1 MRHVLITTVTLVAIG
16 CSQPAEPP
24 PANHQKA
31 LAEERQKTEQER
43 SAWIAAESRMQAA
56 EDRAQSLKT
65 MLLLA
70 ALGAGGTLIAGIS
83 IGSAARKRSALTE

>member
-1 MRHVLITTVTLVAIG
+1 MRHVLITAVTLVAIG

-24 PANHQKA
+24 PASHQKA

-43 SAWIAAESRMQAA
+43 SARVAAESRMQAA

-70 ALGAGGTLIAGIS
+70 ALGAGGTFIVGIG

>member
-1 MRHVLITTVTLVAIG
+1 MRHVLITAVTLVAIG

-43 SAWIAAESRMQAA
+43 SARVAAESRMQAA
-56 EDRAQSLKT
+56 EDRAQNLKT

-70 ALGAGGTLIAGIS
+70 ALGAGGALIVGIG

>member
-1 MRHVLITTVTLVAIG
+1 MRQVLIPAVALVAIG

-24 PANHQKA
+24 PASHQKA

-43 SAWIAAESRMQAA
+43 SARIAAESHMQAA

-65 MLLLA
+65 MLLIA
-70 ALGAGGTLIAGIS
+70 ALGAGGALILGIG
-83 IGSAARKRSALTE
+83 IGSAARKRSELTE

>member
-1 MRHVLITTVTLVAIG
+1 MRHVLITAVTLVAIG

-24 PANHQKA
+24 PVSHQKA
-31 LAEERQKTEQER
+31 LAEERQKTELER
-43 SAWIAAESRMQAA
+43 SVRIAAESRMQAA

-70 ALGAGGTLIAGIS
+70 ALGAGGTLIVGIG

>member
-1 MRHVLITTVTLVAIG
+1 MRHVLITSVAALAVG

-24 PANHQKA
+24 PVSHQRA
-31 LAEERQKTEQER
+31 LAEERQKTQQER
-43 SAWIAAESRMQAA
+43 SARIAAESRMQAA

-65 MLLLA
+65 MLMLA
-70 ALGAGGTLIAGIS
+70 ALGAGGTLMLGIG

>member
-1 MRHVLITTVTLVAIG
+1 MRQVLITLVALVAIG
-16 CSQPAEPP
+16 CTQPDEPP
-24 PANHQKA
+24 PASHQKA

-43 SAWIAAESRMQAA
+43 SARIAAESRMQAA
-56 EDRAQSLKT
+56 EDRAQNLKT

-70 ALGAGGTLIAGIS
+70 GLGAGGTFIVGIG

>member
-1 MRHVLITTVTLVAIG
+1 MRNVLITMAALVVVG

-24 PANHQKA
+24 PASHQKA
-31 LAEERQKTEQER
+31 LDEERQKTEQER
-43 SAWIAAESRMQAA
+43 SARVAAESRMQAA

-70 ALGAGGTLIAGIS
+70 ALGAGGTLIVGIG